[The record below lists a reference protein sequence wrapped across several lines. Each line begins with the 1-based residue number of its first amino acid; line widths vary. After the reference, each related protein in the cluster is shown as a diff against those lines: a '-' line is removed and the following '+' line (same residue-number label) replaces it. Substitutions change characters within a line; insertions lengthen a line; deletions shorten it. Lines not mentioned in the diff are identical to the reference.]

1 MPERPTSKTFNDN
14 SEGVLLVVVVVVVVV
29 WAWAS
34 KYFENS

>member
-14 SEGVLLVVVVVVVVV
+14 NEGVVLVVVVVVVV

-34 KYFENS
+34 KYFENP